1 MPRAA
6 PSSGPSA
13 ARSCSSGPPSPL
25 PEAPDGLAV
34 IGPDAGEDYT
44 QHYFDSRG
52 IARLY
57 AMTFDGRDW
66 TLERHTPDF
75 SPLPFHQRWVG
86 TFSADGETIEGR
98 WETSPNGRDWE
109 PRLRARLPAG
119 ETTAMPIAADGDRW
133 RQCRCCGASEPGSG
147 PSRRQRSLGR
157 SLWEWSWRSPCLH
170 SRGLGSAPGFGA
182 PASSLGRGRTQ
193 RAAAVMSLRPKPR
206 SAIAS

>member
-119 ETTAMPIAADGDRW
+119 ETTAMPIAAGRDRCANADVAEPPNLAPGLLGGNDRSADLFGNGAGDRLAFI
-133 RQCRCCGASEPGSG
+133 R
-147 PSRRQRSLGR
+147 
-157 SLWEWSWRSPCLH
+157 
-170 SRGLGSAPGFGA
+170 
-182 PASSLGRGRTQ
+182 
-193 RAAAVMSLRPKPR
+193 VV
-206 SAIAS
+206 